1 MYKATFVFES
11 ENPIHE
17 IVSELLTN
25 PDTYDYVKSMTN
37 NGEPFE
43 IQYHFDEM
51 DPKGETIA
59 IGSGGI
65 DSADAEEDY

>member
-11 ENPIHE
+11 KQPINR
-17 IVSELLTN
+17 IIGELLSN
-25 PDTYDYVKSMTN
+25 NDMYQFVKSMTN
-37 NGEPFE
+37 DDEPFE
-43 IQYHFDEM
+43 IYYHFDEM

-65 DSADAEEDY
+65 DSADGEDY